1 MTVGLVTPR
10 ACASRTAEGELG
22 VLPAARRGRKGA
34 EPSEHSDSVASLI
47 PMTTPQVKSVMSLIQ
62 MKKLVLR
69 ET

>member
-1 MTVGLVTPR
+1 MSFLQRERKERGGALR
-10 ACASRTAEGELG
+10 ALG
-22 VLPAARRGRKGA
+22 W
-34 EPSEHSDSVASLI
+34 DSVASLI